1 MKIKKLIFVAPV
13 SVVPIA
19 ISSVSCIKTSDL
31 NVSSTLSLH
40 IPKQFD
46 IIPQVTSKKDEVTDN
61 IIKSLLTLTFE
72 DDIVRKNE
80 YIKSQENEE
89 KLFNEVKEL
98 SKRIPFFVKKK
109 NNDKPG
115 KDHFDIMAKHYEELN
130 NFYSKNWLFM
140 LKNIDK
146 FVIRPFKVWTLEP
159 SGSAKHTDDFIN
171 KSKDQNPGLDSF
183 SFFNKNLDSLVQ
195 GGESTH
201 TPGRKVMYIK
211 KDKLIIRAIISKD
224 DQNPFKIDKF
234 IHFSLHS
241 KDTKISIKLIS
252 DIIHSGTYH
261 QDPNGFISF
270 EEDLVKSNYSYPF
283 ISTLTLGENTND
295 KK

>member
-1 MKIKKLIFVAPV
+1 MKIRKLIFVAPV
-13 SVVPIA
+13 STIPIA

-31 NVSSTLSLH
+31 NVSSALSLH

-46 IIPQVTSKKDEVTDN
+46 IIPQVTSKKDKVTKN

-89 KLFNEVKEL
+89 KLFNEIKEL
-98 SKRIPFFVKKK
+98 SKKIPLFVKKK
-109 NNDKPG
+109 NSDKPG
-115 KDHFDIMAKHYEELN
+115 KSHFDIVEKHYQELN

-146 FVIRPFKVWTLEP
+146 FVIRPFKVWTLEQ
-159 SGSAKHTDDFIN
+159 SGNAKHTDSFLSN
-171 KSKDQNPGLDSF
+171 SKVQNPGLDGF

-195 GGESTH
+195 GGESAH

-211 KDKLIIRAIISKD
+211 KDKLIIRVIISKD
-224 DQNPFKIDKF
+224 DNNPFKIDKF

-252 DIIHSGTYH
+252 DIIHSGKYH
-261 QDPNGFISF
+261 QDQNGFNSF
-270 EEDLVKSNYSYPF
+270 EKDLVESNYSYPF
-283 ISTLTLGENTND
+283 ISTLTLGGNAND

>member
-1 MKIKKLIFVAPV
+1 M
-13 SVVPIA
+13 
-19 ISSVSCIKTSDL
+19 
-31 NVSSTLSLH
+31 NVSSALSLH

-46 IIPQVTSKKDEVTDN
+46 IIPQVTSKKDKVTEN

-80 YIKSQENEE
+80 YIKSQEDEE

-98 SKRIPFFVKKK
+98 SKKIPLFVKNK
-109 NNDKPG
+109 NRAISLG
-115 KDHFDIMAKHYEELN
+115 KSHFDKVENHYKELN

-159 SGSAKHTDDFIN
+159 SGNAKHTNDFLD
-171 KSKDQNPGLDSF
+171 KTKEQNPGLDGF

-195 GGESTH
+195 GGESAH

-211 KDKLIIRAIISKD
+211 KDKA
-224 DQNPFKIDKF
+224 
-234 IHFSLHS
+234 
-241 KDTKISIKLIS
+241 
-252 DIIHSGTYH
+252 YY
-261 QDPNGFISF
+261 
-270 EEDLVKSNYSYPF
+270 KSNNFKRS
-283 ISTLTLGENTND
+283 
-295 KK
+295 KKPLWNR

>member
-1 MKIKKLIFVAPV
+1 MKIRKLIFVAPV
-13 SVVPIA
+13 STIPIA

-31 NVSSTLSLH
+31 NVSSALSLH

-46 IIPQVTSKKDEVTDN
+46 IIPQVTSKKDKVTEN

-98 SKRIPFFVKKK
+98 SKKIPVFVKKK
-109 NNDKPG
+109 NDDKPG
-115 KDHFDIMAKHYEELN
+115 KNHFDIVEKHYEELN

-146 FVIRPFKVWTLEP
+146 FVIRPFKVWTLEQ
-159 SGSAKHTDDFIN
+159 SGIAKHTNDFLD
-171 KSKDQNPGLDSF
+171 KSKEQNPGLDGF

-195 GGESTH
+195 GGESAH

-211 KDKLIIRAIISKD
+211 KDKLIIRVIISKD
-224 DQNPFKIDKF
+224 DKNPFKIDKF

-261 QDPNGFISF
+261 KDQNGFISF
-270 EEDLVKSNYSYPF
+270 EKDLVESNYSYPF

>member
-1 MKIKKLIFVAPV
+1 MKIRKLIFVAPV
-13 SVVPIA
+13 STIPIA

-31 NVSSTLSLH
+31 NVSSALSLH

-46 IIPQVTSKKDEVTDN
+46 IIPQVTSKKDKVTEN

-80 YIKSQENEE
+80 YIKSQEDEE

-98 SKRIPFFVKKK
+98 SKKIPLFVKKT

-115 KDHFDIMAKHYEELN
+115 KDHFDIVEKHYEELN

-146 FVIRPFKVWTLEP
+146 FVIRPFKVWTLKP
-159 SGSAKHTDDFIN
+159 SGNAKHTDSFL
-171 KSKDQNPGLDSF
+171 STSESQNPGLDGF

-195 GGESTH
+195 GSESAH
-201 TPGRKVMYIK
+201 TPGQKVMYIK
-211 KDKLIIRAIISKD
+211 KDKLIIRVIISKD
-224 DQNPFKIDKF
+224 DKNPFKIDKF
-234 IHFSLHS
+234 IHFSLHL

-252 DIIHSGTYH
+252 DIIHSGIYH
-261 QDPNGFISF
+261 KDQNGFISF
-270 EEDLVKSNYSYPF
+270 EKDLVESNYSYPF